1 MRQQHFFRLP
11 SGYLL
16 DLSQVLCVTPTTGDK
31 LYRRFTVHF
40 RSGLAVDIYENR
52 SDMIACHI
60 AREDFICKL
69 EAQ

>member
-1 MRQQHFFRLP
+1 MSQQRFLRLP

-16 DLSQVLCVTPTTGDK
+16 DLSQVVCVTPTFGDK
-31 LYRRFTVHF
+31 KDRRFTVHF
-40 RSGLAVDIYENR
+40 RSGLTVEVYENR
-52 SDMIACHI
+52 SDTPVCHI